1 MINYNYCFRNFA
13 VTIFTICGICF
24 NSFAQTGIY
33 VPSMRASDSLVTNF
47 MATYGIPAATVALAK
62 DGKLVYM
69 RAFGTA
75 DQNGKEPTEPYHM
88 FRIASLSKQIT
99 STAIMKLMEQGKLNL
114 NDHPF
119 GKGGILDTVPY
130 FHNANITDARI
141 YQITLRNL
149 LEHTAGWN
157 RDIPITPSPLPPYP
171 YGFSSSDPIS
181 FPLHVTL
188 TLGEDN
194 PVTERALIKFLLE
207 RGLDVDPGTEYHYSN
222 IGYLILGEV
231 IEHLSGMSYEDYVKK
246 NILDPI
252 GAYDMHLG
260 KNLLKDKMER
270 EGEYNNN
277 YTTLSCYGT
286 GEYVPWQYGGWNLE
300 AMDAHGGWIATA
312 RDLLKFVLAVD
323 KFNTKPDILSAA
335 SIDTMTTPSAVNQYY
350 AKGWQVNQYGNWWHT
365 GALDGTASELV
376 RTSGGYAWVII
387 LNERNLTNSNF
398 WPDLDNLGW
407 NCIATTSTFPG
418 FDLLDFPTQNCTNLS
433 TSVSSGTS
441 VNVKWTNGNGDGR
454 ILIAHADSSVNKF
467 PLDGTDYSS
476 NSSFGAGTDLGN
488 GNFVI
493 YSGTANNATV
503 TNLDPNKTYYFRVVE
518 FNKNST
524 TGDNALYQLA
534 NGTKD
539 SIRINVTD
547 VEKTFLPTFNL
558 AQNYPNPF
566 NPSTTISWQS
576 PVDSWQTLKV
586 YDILGKEVAVLVDE
600 FKQAGRNEVKFD
612 ASRLASG
619 VYFYR
624 ITAGKYSSVKKM
636 LLQK

>member
-33 VPSMRASDSLVTNF
+33 VPSMRASDSLDTNF

-75 DQNGKEPTEPYHM
+75 DQNGKELTEPYHM

-99 STAIMKLMEQGKLNL
+99 STAIMKLMEEGKLNL
-114 NDHPF
+114 TDHPF

-246 NILDPI
+246 N
-252 GAYDMHLG
+252 
-260 KNLLKDKMER
+260 
-270 EGEYNNN
+270 
-277 YTTLSCYGT
+277 
-286 GEYVPWQYGGWNLE
+286 
-300 AMDAHGGWIATA
+300 
-312 RDLLKFVLAVD
+312 
-323 KFNTKPDILSAA
+323 
-335 SIDTMTTPSAVNQYY
+335 
-350 AKGWQVNQYGNWWHT
+350 
-365 GALDGTASELV
+365 
-376 RTSGGYAWVII
+376 
-387 LNERNLTNSNF
+387 NE
-398 WPDLDNLGW
+398 
-407 NCIATTSTFPG
+407 
-418 FDLLDFPTQNCTNLS
+418 
-433 TSVSSGTS
+433 
-441 VNVKWTNGNGDGR
+441 
-454 ILIAHADSSVNKF
+454 
-467 PLDGTDYSS
+467 
-476 NSSFGAGTDLGN
+476 
-488 GNFVI
+488 
-493 YSGTANNATV
+493 
-503 TNLDPNKTYYFRVVE
+503 
-518 FNKNST
+518 
-524 TGDNALYQLA
+524 
-534 NGTKD
+534 
-539 SIRINVTD
+539 
-547 VEKTFLPTFNL
+547 FL
-558 AQNYPNPF
+558 
-566 NPSTTISWQS
+566 
-576 PVDSWQTLKV
+576 
-586 YDILGKEVAVLVDE
+586 
-600 FKQAGRNEVKFD
+600 FK
-612 ASRLASG
+612 
-619 VYFYR
+619 
-624 ITAGKYSSVKKM
+624 KK
-636 LLQK
+636 